1 MKNAIFLVGLML
13 LLTVSAQAEIRH
25 ANIKVFGMD

>member
-1 MKNAIFLVGLML
+1 MKKSIFIFGFL
-13 LLTVSAQAEIRH
+13 LLLAALSQAEIRH

>member
-1 MKNAIFLVGLML
+1 MKNSVFLVGLML
-13 LLTVSAQAEIRH
+13 LLAVSAQAEIRH